1 MNMLEAVALGAARGL
16 TECLGLGL
24 GVAPALLATLLAA
37 AGGYASIAGPLRFL
51 AHHSTL
57 ASVPYGVGLGSE
69 VRLLVAAGA
78 VAAIP

>member
-1 MNMLEAVALGAARGL
+1 MLEAVVLGTVRGL
-16 TECLGLGL
+16 TECLGV
-24 GVAPALLATLLAA
+24 GVAPALLAAVLAA

-57 ASVPYGVGLGSE
+57 VSVTYRVALGSR
-69 VRLLVAAGA
+69 VRLLVATGA